1 VLAYAAGSF
10 VLPVIGAAE
19 PGLTLAGTGL
29 AMAIG
34 GIAAVVLLGGHAIQ
48 EPAIDDTRRLLAE
61 VPLFA
66 GLPPGR
72 LERAMRAAHVVAM
85 QPGEAIVRQ
94 GEHADRFYVITEG
107 EVEVTQAPP
116 EGGPAR
122 VLRRLGRADFF
133 GEIGLLSN
141 VPRTAT
147 VTAVSQGGLLALE
160 RDAFN
165 ELVSSGPGLTY
176 RLLDL
181 HRGANTGAA

>member
-1 VLAYAAGSF
+1 
-10 VLPVIGAAE
+10 
-19 PGLTLAGTGL
+19 
-29 AMAIG
+29 
-34 GIAAVVLLGGHAIQ
+34 
-48 EPAIDDTRRLLAE
+48 
-61 VPLFA
+61 
-66 GLPPGR
+66 
-72 LERAMRAAHVVAM
+72 MRAAHVVAM

-107 EVEVTQAPP
+107 EVEVTQSPP

-147 VTAVSQGGLLALE
+147 VTAVSGGGLLALE

-165 ELVSSGPGLTY
+165 DLVSSGPGLTY